1 MLYTV
6 HQAEQTDYTE
16 RICRITERY
25 IFDMTGDKTNTAS
38 QHTDRRRSTFSG
50 KLGYVLAV
58 AGSAVGLGNI
68 WRFPYLAAKY
78 GGGIF
83 LLTYL
88 ILMLTFGYALIVSET
103 ALGRMTKRSPVGA
116 FQIFGKK
123 LPLKFG
129 GWVNAVIPMLIVPYY
144 SVIGGWVIKY
154 LFEYLRGNSQTLAQD
169 DYFTGFISGGFSA
182 ELWFL
187 VFSLVVIVVLFAG
200 VKHGV
205 ERVSKVMMPLLV
217 ILAVFVAGYSMT
229 RPGALEGVKYFLIPN
244 FDNFSWMT
252 VVAAM
257 GQMFYSLSIAMGI
270 LYTYGSYMKK
280 EVDIEQSTTQV
291 EIFDTAIAMLAGLM
305 IIPAVFAFSGGD
317 PDTLQAG
324 PSLMFI
330 TIPKVFASMGF
341 GTGAGIMFFLL
352 VLLAALTSAIS
363 LAESGVSTF
372 EDQLGIGR
380 HKATVLMGIIMILF
394 GSVSALGF
402 GVLDFVKLLGM
413 SILDF
418 FDFLTNSLMMPIAAL
433 ATCLLV
439 TRVAGLNKIID
450 EVEQSSEFKRKK
462 MYCFFMKYLAPVCIV
477 IILLSSIANVFGWIT
492 M

>member
-1 MLYTV
+1 M
-6 HQAEQTDYTE
+6 EQKNKKRAAPQDGT
-16 RICRITERY
+16 
-25 IFDMTGDKTNTAS
+25 S
-38 QHTDRRRSTFSG
+38 RSGFSG

-88 ILMLTFGYALIVSET
+88 ALMLTFGYALIVSET

-116 FQIFGKK
+116 FGAFGKSA
-123 LPLKFG
+123 PFRIG
-129 GWVNAVIPMLIVPYY
+129 GWLNAVIPMLIVPYY
-144 SVIGGWVIKY
+144 SVIGGWVVKY
-154 LFEYLRGNSQTLAQD
+154 LFEYLRGSTSALAED
-169 DYFTGFISGGFSA
+169 GYFPGFIADSA
-182 ELWFL
+182 QAEIWFL
-187 VFSLVVIVVLFAG
+187 LFGLMVAAVLFGG
-200 VKHGV
+200 VKQGV
-205 ERVSKVMMPLLV
+205 ERVAKVMMPLLV
-217 ILAVFVAGYSMT
+217 VLAVFVACYSVT

-244 FDNFSWMT
+244 FANFSWMT

-270 LYTYGSYMKK
+270 LYTYGSYIKK
-280 EVDIEQSTTQV
+280 DVDIERSTTQV

-317 PDTLQAG
+317 RDMLNAG

-330 TIPKVFASMGF
+330 TLPKVFCSMGF
-341 GTGAGIMFFLL
+341 GRAAGVVFFLL

-372 EDQLGIGR
+372 EDQFGLSR
-380 HKATVLMGIIMILF
+380 FKAVVLMGVIIIAV
-394 GSVSALGF
+394 GTACVLGF
-402 GVLDFVKLLGM
+402 GVWDFITLLGM
-413 SILDF
+413 SLLDF
-418 FDFLTNSLMMPIAAL
+418 FDFLTNSLMMPLAAL

-439 TRVAGLNKIID
+439 TRAAGLKRIAQ
-450 EVEQSSEFKRKK
+450 EVEQSSAFKRKK
-462 MYCFFMKYLAPVCIV
+462 LYGFFMKYLAPACIV
-477 IILLSSIANVFGWIT
+477 IIFISSVANVFGWIK